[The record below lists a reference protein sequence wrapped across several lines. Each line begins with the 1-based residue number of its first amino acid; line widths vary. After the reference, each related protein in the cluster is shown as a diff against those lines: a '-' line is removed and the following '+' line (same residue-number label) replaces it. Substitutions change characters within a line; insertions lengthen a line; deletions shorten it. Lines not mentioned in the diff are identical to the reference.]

1 MEALISFFCCYE
13 KEIVHM
19 NTWITD
25 WGVSSWL
32 VVDLI
37 VDYRHAEKVWKDY
50 KLKNLGEYH
59 VLCVQSNTLLFSDVF
74 ENFRDKCT
82 EIYDLNFVH

>member
-1 MEALISFFCCYE
+1 
-13 KEIVHM
+13 M

-50 KLKNLGEYH
+50 KLKNLGE
-59 VLCVQSNTLLFSDVF
+59 
-74 ENFRDKCT
+74 
-82 EIYDLNFVH
+82 